1 MLLTKPASFDFDLC
15 IQDDSYVPT
24 RFVIEEEGPSTF
36 TEQGEKKFLIYG
48 VFLAPLCH
56 LEWNLCTK
64 LTLGNREHKKL
75 LAKSCIFFVIVY
87 RFG

>member
-36 TEQGEKKFLIYG
+36 TEQDLDETIMIQKQE
-48 VFLAPLCH
+48 
-56 LEWNLCTK
+56 EWK
-64 LTLGNREHKKL
+64 R
-75 LAKSCIFFVIVY
+75 
-87 RFG
+87 